1 MSQEVSKNKIKI
13 FFLKFSNYIYQIN
26 LNMPPFTTLYRYL
39 LPLITEQMTK
49 ETQVAELEELVK
61 TRKEMSKMLRDN
73 SRVI

>member
-1 MSQEVSKNKIKI
+1 
-13 FFLKFSNYIYQIN
+13 
-26 LNMPPFTTLYRYL
+26 MPPFTTLYRYL